1 VKHNSHTWQPLDHSF
16 GSAPCVIY
24 AQLLVTCCNFFSD
37 ISAHLISCC
46 ICGAKR
52 SFWSP
57 GSLES
62 TEFPYLAEELVSLDE
77 LCHRFLFGFNIS
89 SQGFVAK
96 RFFLKLS
103 ETDSRCMGADRSVSE
118 MQISQGWRESGGAV
132 NFTTS
137 LPKSVLCPE
146 SQLCTRLPVQDE
158 CFLLHRGPCLAVW
171 RICPPMRDC
180 NYPPRSR

>member
-1 VKHNSHTWQPLDHSF
+1 MKHNSHTWQPLDHSF

-96 RFFLKLS
+96 RFFFNFRKRTPDVW
-103 ETDSRCMGADRSVSE
+103 EQIEMFQRCRSA
-118 MQISQGWRESGGAV
+118 RDGGKARGV
-132 NFTTS
+132 MIIIP

-146 SQLCTRLPVQDE
+146 SQLCTRLPVGMSVS
-158 CFLLHRGPCLAVW
+158 CFTADLALLFGGSFVLQ
-171 RICPPMRDC
+171 
-180 NYPPRSR
+180 